1 MLELRTHTWHD
12 NTNINV
18 VESRIDWAC
27 IDLLK
32 ASLLN
37 QEPVSV
43 ECNDMEYHIAL
54 TVVSV
59 YAVHVGRTYLVS
71 LHNITHLHNQLQ

>member
-1 MLELRTHTWHD
+1 MARQHEHQCYRST
-12 NTNINV
+12 
-18 VESRIDWAC
+18 SRIDWAWHC

-59 YAVHVGRTYLVS
+59 YAVHVGPSQFT
-71 LHNITHLHNQLQ
+71 

>member
-1 MLELRTHTWHD
+1 MARQHEHQCYRST
-12 NTNINV
+12 
-18 VESRIDWAC
+18 SRIDWAC

-59 YAVHVGRTYLVS
+59 YAVHVGPSQFT
-71 LHNITHLHNQLQ
+71 

>member
-1 MLELRTHTWHD
+1 MFLNQHQCT
-12 NTNINV
+12 
-18 VESRIDWAC
+18 SRIDWAC

-59 YAVHVGRTYLVS
+59 YAVHVDLVS